1 MLRSIIGFVF
11 VLAWATSVLASPF
24 LVCEP
29 PVAGEPVEYYEVDG
43 LPEPFTGREIPRDPA
58 GKYGFKLDLA
68 TLPAGGPWTLKA
80 RACNA
85 MWGCSEDSAPYVLM
99 RPPRI
104 GKIVGTIQLI
114 K

>member
-1 MLRSIIGFVF
+1 MLRTLIGIGFVLIF
-11 VLAWATSVLASPF
+11 ASSVLASPF
-24 LVCEP
+24 LVCDP
-29 PVAGEPVEYYEVDG
+29 PATGEPVEYYEVDG
-43 LPEPFTGREIPRDPA
+43 LPSPFTGREIPRDA
-58 GKYGFKLDLA
+58 SGKYGFKLDLA

-85 MWGCSEDSAPYVLM
+85 MWGCSEDSTPYVLM

-104 GKIVGTIQLI
+104 GKIVGTIQLV